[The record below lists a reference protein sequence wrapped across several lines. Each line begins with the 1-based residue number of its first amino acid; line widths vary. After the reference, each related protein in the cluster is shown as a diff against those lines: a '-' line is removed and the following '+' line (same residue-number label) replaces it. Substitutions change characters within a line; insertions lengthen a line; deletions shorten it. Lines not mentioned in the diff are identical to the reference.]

1 MKMKS
6 KIGEIIDSQGYKKK
20 YIAERMD
27 ITQSQLSN
35 WISGRS
41 YPPMDKAFKLAKFL
55 NVKWM
60 ICMRKLRSEK
70 AQSN

>member
-1 MKMKS
+1 MKMRS
-6 KIGEIIDSQGYKKK
+6 KIGEIIDKQGYKKK

-41 YPPMDKAFKLAKFL
+41 YPPMDKAFKLAKVL
-55 NVKWM
+55 NVKVDDLYEE
-60 ICMRKLRSEK
+60 IEK
-70 AQSN
+70 

>member
-1 MKMKS
+1 MKS
-6 KIGEIIDSQGYKKK
+6 KIGEIIDNQGYKRK

-41 YPPMDKAFKLAKFL
+41 YPPMDKAFKLAKVL
-55 NVKWM
+55 NVKVDDLYEE
-60 ICMRKLRSEK
+60 IEK
-70 AQSN
+70 